1 MNYERDEILWNGK
14 KTHFNSTST
23 SLSISLSLSLAK
35 IDHADLQSEFFT
47 FPIYF
52 DSLSWFEIFLF
63 IFYTHLRQL
72 NKQYQQLL
80 TQKIY
85 AAFPVHVLCSLS
97 KWDHVEKSIGSLT
110 SLYYLSFQFIQ
121 KLKNNDD
128 KRVTEGSYNKRRE
141 VPLLDFLLIIHL
153 KKYHQY
159 RFLIS
164 FKRKWGKLERLFF
177 KGKGCH
183 TT

>member
-1 MNYERDEILWNGK
+1 MSEMKFYEMERKHISIPHQLP
-14 KTHFNSTST
+14 
-23 SLSISLSLSLAK
+23 SLSLSLSLAK

-121 KLKNNDD
+121 KLK
-128 KRVTEGSYNKRRE
+128 K
-141 VPLLDFLLIIHL
+141 
-153 KKYHQY
+153 
-159 RFLIS
+159 
-164 FKRKWGKLERLFF
+164 
-177 KGKGCH
+177 
-183 TT
+183 